1 MIFLVIVLC
10 CTGVF
15 FAGMFVMTQY
25 SIDLIEWIQSNKDD
39 KHIFFIDSSAIIKFR
54 VLWGI
59 ASAVGFI
66 IGLYVLILVV

>member
-1 MIFLVIVLC
+1 MIFLAIVLC

-25 SIDLIEWIQSNKDD
+25 SIDLIEWLRFHKGD
-39 KHIFFIDSSAIIKFR
+39 KHIFFINSSAIIKFR

-59 ASAVGFI
+59 AAAIGFI
-66 IGLYVLILVV
+66 IGLYVLILVI